1 MLTTEE
7 IDNLIENCENSLAE
21 KFRALEKI
29 SLYNQEKV
37 LNAFRRNKI
46 ALRHFAPSTG
56 YGYGDEGRD
65 TLNKLFGDIF
75 GAEKAV
81 VSPNIVSGTHA
92 LSLGL
97 SALLRPEDGVLFI
110 TGKPYDTLIDVIEG
124 DNIGSLKD
132 YGVRYRYVDFCGS
145 FALENISAAL
155 REFKP
160 QVVFIQRSRGY
171 EWRNAL
177 TVDEIQDVISY
188 LRKQNFNGCV
198 FIDNCYGEF
207 TDVKEPTE
215 VGADVIAGSLIKNPG
230 GGLVPTGGYLAGKAE
245 YIDKI
250 INRLTA
256 PSIGGEVGSYI
267 GGYQY
272 FYQGVFSAPHVVC
285 QALKGALLIG
295 KTLNELGYETSPD
308 LDAKCSD
315 LIRAVKFNNE
325 RELISFIQSVQEVSP
340 VDSFVT
346 LEPWYMPG
354 YNHKVIMAAGC
365 FIQGASVELSADAPI
380 KEPYI
385 AYLQGGLTYEH
396 CVLALKNIIKN
407 L

>member
-21 KFRALEKI
+21 KFRALEKV
-29 SLYNQEKV
+29 SLFNQEKV

-145 FALENISAAL
+145 FALDKISAEL

-177 TVDEIQDVISY
+177 TVDEIRDVISY

-230 GGLVPTGGYLAGKAE
+230 GGLAPTGGYLAGKAE

-256 PSIGGEVGSYI
+256 PSIGGEVGSYT

-346 LEPWYMPG
+346 LEPWDMPG

-385 AYLQGGLTYEH
+385 AYLQGGLNYEH